1 MRFFGRGA
9 ILCALI
15 AAVTGLTSVARAQGA
30 REIRP
35 EVDLLKQSVSEKMQ
49 AVAERLGLTQEQRDK
64 IKETHRSF
72 EAQRQALR
80 DQRRDL
86 YQSDLKSMGDIL
98 TPEQRKQVD
107 ELMEDRVEALKGDE
121 GPIAWAEE
129 ALLHD
134 SFAHKLRVAAEQLG
148 LSSEQRYQI
157 KERLSGSV
165 EKYRAQRRARRE
177 LVETEFKAIAEVLS
191 PEQREKARRYL
202 EQRLVTAS
210 IVQSVSDRLQAAAD
224 KLGLTSEQRQR
235 IIDAYK
241 SYDEKYEKLADDRRE
256 LLKSE
261 LKSIGEVLTPE
272 QREKVRNY
280 CQDHV
285 VMVDVQLD
293 PNDPRA
299 VAMLKETI
307 AERLEA
313 TAEKLGLTE
322 DQRAKIKSAFS
333 GFAASYTAQRE
344 QRETLR
350 KEELKAMG
358 EILTSEQRERAK
370 NYFADFIA
378 NP

>member
-1 MRFFGRGA
+1 MRLQGRSA
-9 ILCALI
+9 IPWAIIAL
-15 AAVTGLTSVARAQGA
+15 TGLTSVARAQDA

-35 EVDLLKQSVSEKMQ
+35 EIDLLKQSVSEKVQ

-86 YQSDLKSMGDIL
+86 CQSDLKSIGDIL
-98 TPEQRKQVD
+98 TAEQRKQVD
-107 ELMEDRVEALKGDE
+107 DLMEDRVDAPKADE

-129 ALLHD
+129 ASLHD
-134 SFAHKLRVAAEQLG
+134 SFAHKLRVAAERLG
-148 LSSEQRYQI
+148 LSAEQRYQI
-157 KERLSGSV
+157 KERLAGSV
-165 EKYRAQRRARRE
+165 EKYREHRRARRE
-177 LVETEFKAIAEVLS
+177 LVEAEFKAVAEVLS
-191 PEQREKARRYL
+191 PEQREKARRCL

-210 IVQSVSDRLQAAAD
+210 IAESVTTRLQAAAD
-224 KLGLTSEQRQR
+224 KLGLTPDQHKR
-235 IIDAYK
+235 IVDVYK

-261 LKSIGEVLTPE
+261 LKSASEILTPE

-280 CQDHV
+280 FQDHV
-285 VMVDVQLD
+285 IMIDVQLD

-313 TAEKLGLTE
+313 TAEKLGLTD
-322 DQRAKIKSAFS
+322 DQRAKVKAALS
-333 GFAASYTAQRE
+333 GSAASYTAQRE

-350 KEELKAMG
+350 KEELSVMS
-358 EILTSEQRERAK
+358 EILTPEQREKAK
-370 NYFADFIA
+370 NYFADSVA